1 MRLSVVA
8 AIACMVAAPA
18 FAAPASNAPT
28 SNAQADLQKQFH
40 ETVQPFAAKYCAGCH
55 SGKTPAA
62 QFDIKSY
69 DSLDKV
75 KAEFPRWAL
84 VSERLHAK
92 EMPPKPMKAPP
103 QAEMDKVMAFVE
115 AVRAEEIKRA
125 AGDPGIVLARRLS
138 NAEYGYTIRDL
149 TGQDLKVARQF
160 PVDPANPAGFDNSG
174 ESLTMS
180 PALLT
185 KYLQAARTIADHL
198 VLKPDGFDF
207 ASHLVQVDSDRDR
220 YTVGRIMDFYRAQ
233 PTDFAR
239 YFEAAWR
246 YRHRAALGN
255 AKATLAST
263 AGAMKISAKYLPM
276 VWGILNEKNA
286 VGPVATLQKMWLSM
300 PAPSAR
306 VPAARLAPQVRAKA
320 VQMRDFTVRIRKHT
334 AMQYTSLK
342 IEGLPGQTQPLQN
355 VRLKAYAAGHRKS
368 DPNALRAD
376 NQPPAA
382 LPQIPKYPGLH
393 QDATPRWNT
402 VMAHARAANSDLVY
416 PAGQREQYQKAFDRF
431 ASVFPDTFMV
441 TERGRYWPDESE
453 DKGRFLSAGYH
464 NSGGYYRDDTA
475 LMQLILDEK
484 GQREINRLWDE
495 FDYIADHTQ
504 RTYTQWFFN
513 NAGVVDGL
521 GAESGL
527 PRPTGR
533 EITETSVI
541 NEARDK
547 YVAKALADKKNDPAA
562 AEAMRLEFK
571 RIDDTLRHVERE
583 RKASEP
589 KHLAALVTFA
599 ERAYRRPLTASERTS
614 LLAYYKTART
624 KNRLTHNDAIKDT
637 VVSVLM
643 SPDFLYRFDL
653 SASASGKDGLMKAA
667 TNAPAKP
674 FVAEPLSSYS
684 LANRLSYFLWSSM
697 PDAELLRHAASGDI
711 SNPKVLTAQVRRMLK
726 DPKVKGLATEFT
738 GNWLVFRQFETNNS
752 VDRMRFPSFNDDLR
766 EAMFQEPIRMVQDT
780 IANDRSALD
789 LLYGKHTF
797 VNPPLAKH
805 YGMPDVP
812 GDVNNWVRINNADK
826 YGRGGILP
834 MAVFM
839 TQNSPGLRTSP
850 VKRGNWVVQKV
861 LGIRVP
867 PPPPAVP
874 ELPNDETKTDRPI
887 REMLAQHR
895 SVPMCAACHSK
906 FDSFGLVFEGFG
918 PVGDARTKDG
928 AGRPVDTS
936 AVFPGEVEAV
946 GVPGLQQ
953 FIRDHRQDRFVDN
966 LSRKLLAYGLGRS
979 LQLSDES
986 LVDRL
991 NLHMAN
997 NGYRFGAL
1005 VEAIVLSPQF
1015 LNRRAPEPIPLQKA
1029 DLQPAVKFVKTAQK
1043 GN

>member
-1 MRLSVVA
+1 
-8 AIACMVAAPA
+8 
-18 FAAPASNAPT
+18 
-28 SNAQADLQKQFH
+28 
-40 ETVQPFAAKYCAGCH
+40 
-55 SGKTPAA
+55 
-62 QFDIKSY
+62 
-69 DSLDKV
+69 
-75 KAEFPRWAL
+75 
-84 VSERLHAK
+84 
-92 EMPPKPMKAPP
+92 
-103 QAEMDKVMAFVE
+103 
-115 AVRAEEIKRA
+115 
-125 AGDPGIVLARRLS
+125 
-138 NAEYGYTIRDL
+138 
-149 TGQDLKVARQF
+149 
-160 PVDPANPAGFDNSG
+160 
-174 ESLTMS
+174 
-180 PALLT
+180 
-185 KYLQAARTIADHL
+185 
-198 VLKPDGFDF
+198 
-207 ASHLVQVDSDRDR
+207 
-220 YTVGRIMDFYRAQ
+220 
-233 PTDFAR
+233 
-239 YFEAAWR
+239 
-246 YRHRAALGN
+246 
-255 AKATLAST
+255 
-263 AGAMKISAKYLPM
+263 
-276 VWGILNEKNA
+276 
-286 VGPVATLQKMWLSM
+286 
-300 PAPSAR
+300 
-306 VPAARLAPQVRAKA
+306 
-320 VQMRDFTVRIRKHT
+320 
-334 AMQYTSLK
+334 
-342 IEGLPGQTQPLQN
+342 
-355 VRLKAYAAGHRKS
+355 
-368 DPNALRAD
+368 
-376 NQPPAA
+376 
-382 LPQIPKYPGLH
+382 
-393 QDATPRWNT
+393 
-402 VMAHARAANSDLVY
+402 
-416 PAGQREQYQKAFDRF
+416 
-431 ASVFPDTFMV
+431 MV

-464 NSGGYYRDDTA
+464 NSGGYWRDDTA
-475 LMQLILDEK
+475 LMQLILDDK
-484 GQREINRLWDE
+484 GQREINRLWEE

-513 NAGVVDGL
+513 NAGVVNDPRGT
-521 GAESGL
+521 EQGL
-527 PRPTGR
+527 PRPQGR

-541 NEARDK
+541 NDARDK

-562 AEAMRLEFK
+562 AEAMRQEFK

-599 ERAYRRPLTASERTS
+599 ERAYRRPLTAAEKTS
-614 LLAYYKTART
+614 LLAYYKTVRA
-624 KNRLTHNDAIKDT
+624 KNRLTHNDAIRDS

-653 SASASGKDGLMKAA
+653 SRSASAAPSGLVKAA
-667 TNAPAKP
+667 TNVPAKP
-674 FVAEPLSSYS
+674 FVAEKLSSYS

-697 PDAELLRHAASGDI
+697 PDAELMRHAAAGDL
-711 SNPKVLTAQVRRMLK
+711 SNPKVLVAQVRRMLK
-726 DPKVKGLATEFT
+726 DPKVNGLATEFT

-752 VDRMRFPSFNDDLR
+752 VDRERFPTFNDALR
-766 EAMFQEPIRMVQDT
+766 ESMFQEPVRLVQDT
-780 IANDRSALD
+780 IVNDRSALD

-874 ELPNDETKTDRPI
+874 ELPNDETKTELPI
-887 REMLAQHR
+887 REMLAKHR
-895 SVPMCAACHSK
+895 AVPMCAACHSK

-928 AGRPVDTS
+928 AGRAVDVS
-936 AVFPGEVEAV
+936 ATFPGEIQAV

-966 LSRKLLAYGLGRS
+966 LSRKLLAYGLNRS

-986 LVDRL
+986 LVDKL

-1015 LNRRAPEPIPLQKA
+1015 LNRRAPVAAPLQKA

>member
-1 MRLSVVA
+1 MRPSVFAILACAVA
-8 AIACMVAAPA
+8 TPALAAKPV
-18 FAAPASNAPT
+18 
-28 SNAQADLQKQFH
+28 DLQKQFH
-40 ETVQPFAAKYCAGCH
+40 DTVQPFAAKYCAGCH
-55 SGKTPAA
+55 SGATPAA

-69 DSLDKV
+69 DSLAKV

-103 QAEMDKVMAFVE
+103 QDEMDKIISFVE

-138 NAEYGYTIRDL
+138 NVEYGYTIRDL
-149 TGQDLKVARQF
+149 TGQDLKIARQF

-180 PALLT
+180 PALLN
-185 KYLQAARTIADHL
+185 KYLQAARQIADHL

-207 ASHLVQVDSDRDR
+207 ASHLVQVDSDRDK
-220 YTVGRIMDFYRAQ
+220 YTIGRIMAFYKAQ
-233 PTDFAR
+233 PTDTAK

-255 AKATLAST
+255 AEATLASI
-263 AGAMKISAKYLPM
+263 AASMKISAKYLPL
-276 VWGILNEKNA
+276 VWGILNEKDA
-286 VGPVATLQKMWLSM
+286 VGPVATLQKMWLAM
-300 PAPSAR
+300 PAPSAKN
-306 VPAARLAPQVRAKA
+306 PAAGLAPQVQAKA
-320 VQMRDFTVRIRKHT
+320 IQMRDFTVRIRKQT
-334 AMQYTSLK
+334 AMQFTSLK

-355 VRLKAYAAGHRKS
+355 SRLKTYAANHRKS
-368 DPNALRAD
+368 DPVALRAD
-376 NQPPAA
+376 SEPPAA

-393 QDATPRWNT
+393 MDATPRWNA
-402 VMAHARAANSDLVY
+402 VMAHARAVDSDLVY
-416 PAGQREQYQKAFDRF
+416 PAGQKAQYQKAFERF
-431 ASVFPDTFMV
+431 ASVFPDTFVV

-484 GQREINRLWDE
+484 GQRQINRLWDE

-527 PRPTGR
+527 PRPAGH
-533 EITETSVI
+533 EVTESFVI
-541 NEARDK
+541 NQMRDK
-547 YVAKALADKKNDPAA
+547 YVAKALADKTNDPGAA
-562 AEAMRLEFK
+562 DAMRSEFARVNGMLRYLEQ
-571 RIDDTLRHVERE
+571 E
-583 RKASEP
+583 RKAAEP
-589 KHLAALVTFA
+589 KHLAALVNFA
-599 ERAYRRPLTASERTS
+599 ERAYRRPLVQAERDS
-614 LLAYYKTART
+614 LLAYYKTVRAR
-624 KNRLTHNDAIKDT
+624 NRLSHNDAVRDSI
-637 VVSVLM
+637 VSVLM

-653 SASASGKDGLMKAA
+653 SRSASAQAQSPLVNVVTA
-667 TNAPAKP
+667 APAKP
-674 FVAEPLSSYS
+674 FVSERLSSYS
-684 LANRLSYFLWSSM
+684 LANRLSYFIWSSM
-697 PDAELLRHAASGDI
+697 PDAELLRHAASGDLQ
-711 SNPKVLTAQVRRMLK
+711 NPKVLAAQARRMLK
-726 DPKVKGLATEFT
+726 DPKAKGLATEFT

-752 VDRMRFPSFNDDLR
+752 VDRQRFPTFNDDLR
-766 EAMFQEPIRMVQDT
+766 EAMFQEPIRLVQDNM
-780 IANDRSALD
+780 ANDRSVLD
-789 LLYGKHTF
+789 LLYGKYTF
-797 VNPPLAKH
+797 VNPPLARH

-812 GDVNNWVRINNADK
+812 GDVNNWVRVNDADK

-867 PPPPAVP
+867 PPPPVVP
-874 ELPNDETKTDRPI
+874 ELPNDEAKADRPI

-895 SVPMCAACHSK
+895 AVPMCAACHSK

-918 PVGDARTKDG
+918 PVGDARAKDG

-936 AVFPGEVEAV
+936 ASFPGGVEGV
-946 GVPGLQQ
+946 GVAGLQA
-953 FIRDHRQDRFVDN
+953 FIRDHRQNRFVDN
-966 LSRKLLAYGLGRS
+966 LSRKLLAFALNRS

-986 LVDRL
+986 LVDKM
-991 NLHMAN
+991 NLHLAA
-997 NGYRFGAL
+997 NGYRFSAL
-1005 VEAIVLSPQF
+1005 VETVVLSPQF
-1015 LNRRAPEPIPLQKA
+1015 LNRRLPERAELQKA
-1029 DLQPAVKFVKTAQK
+1029 QLQPIVKLVKTAFQK

>member
-1 MRLSVVA
+1 MRLSVFAILACAVA
-8 AIACMVAAPA
+8 TPALAAEPV
-18 FAAPASNAPT
+18 
-28 SNAQADLQKQFH
+28 DLQKQFH
-40 ETVQPFAAKYCAGCH
+40 DTVQPFAAKYCAGCH

-69 DSLDKV
+69 DTLEKV

-103 QAEMDKVMAFVE
+103 QEEMDKIMSFVE

-185 KYLQAARTIADHL
+185 KYLQTARDIANHL

-207 ASHLVQVDSDRDR
+207 APHLVQVDSDRDR

-233 PTDFAR
+233 PTDYAK

-255 AKATLAST
+255 PSATLAST
-263 AGAMKISAKYLPM
+263 AASMKISAKYLPM

-286 VGPVATLQKMWLSM
+286 IGPVATLQKMWLAM
-300 PAPSAR
+300 PAPSAKAQ
-306 VPAARLAPQVRAKA
+306 PARLTPQVQARA

-334 AMQYTSLK
+334 AMQFESLK

-355 VRLKAYAAGHRKS
+355 VRLKTYAANHRKS
-368 DPNALRAD
+368 DPKALRAD
-376 NQPPAA
+376 NEALPV
-382 LPQIPKYPGLH
+382 LPQIGKYPGLH
-393 QDATPRWNT
+393 QDATPRYNMI
-402 VMAHARAANSDLVY
+402 MAHARAKDNDLVY
-416 PAGQREQYQKAFDRF
+416 PAGKRAEYQKSFDCF

-484 GQREINRLWDE
+484 GQRELNRLWDE
-495 FDYIADHTQ
+495 FDYIADHTN

-527 PRPTGR
+527 PRPQGR

-541 NEARDK
+541 NDARDK

-562 AEAMRLEFK
+562 AEAMRQEFK

-599 ERAYRRPLTASERTS
+599 ERAYRRPLTAAEKTS
-614 LLAYYKTART
+614 LLAYYKTVRA
-624 KNRLTHNDAIKDT
+624 KNRLTHNDAIRDS

-653 SASASGKDGLMKAA
+653 SRSASAAPSGLVKAA
-667 TNAPAKP
+667 TNVPAKP
-674 FVAEPLSSYS
+674 FVAEKLSSYS

-697 PDAELLRHAASGDI
+697 PDAELMRHAAAGDL
-711 SNPKVLTAQVRRMLK
+711 SNPKVLVAQVRRMLK
-726 DPKVKGLATEFT
+726 DPKVNGLATEFT

-752 VDRMRFPSFNDDLR
+752 VDRERFPTFNDALR
-766 EAMFQEPIRMVQDT
+766 ESMFQEPVRLVQDT
-780 IANDRSALD
+780 IVNDRSALD

-874 ELPNDETKTDRPI
+874 ELPNDETKTELPI
-887 REMLAQHR
+887 REMLAKHR
-895 SVPMCAACHSK
+895 AVPMCAACHSK

-928 AGRPVDTS
+928 AGRAVDVS
-936 AVFPGEVEAV
+936 ATFPGEIQAV

-966 LSRKLLAYGLGRS
+966 LSRKLLAYGLNRS

-986 LVDRL
+986 LVDKL

-1015 LNRRAPEPIPLQKA
+1015 LNRRGPVADPLQKA

>member
-1 MRLSVVA
+1 MRPSVFAILACAVA
-8 AIACMVAAPA
+8 TPALAAKPV
-18 FAAPASNAPT
+18 
-28 SNAQADLQKQFH
+28 DLQKQFH
-40 ETVQPFAAKYCAGCH
+40 DTVQPFAAKYCAGCH
-55 SGKTPAA
+55 SGATPAA

-69 DSLDKV
+69 DSLAKV

-103 QAEMDKVMAFVE
+103 QDEMDKIISFVE

-138 NAEYGYTIRDL
+138 NVEYGYTIRDL
-149 TGQDLKVARQF
+149 TGQDLKIARQF

-180 PALLT
+180 PALLN
-185 KYLQAARTIADHL
+185 KYLQAARQIADHL
-198 VLKPDGFDF
+198 VLKPDGFGF
-207 ASHLVQVDSDRDR
+207 ASHLVQVDSDRDK
-220 YTVGRIMDFYRAQ
+220 YTIGRIMAFYKAQ
-233 PTDFAR
+233 PTDTAK

-246 YRHRAALGN
+246 YRHRAAPGN
-255 AKATLAST
+255 AEATLASI
-263 AGAMKISAKYLPM
+263 AASMKISAKYLPL
-276 VWGILNEKNA
+276 VWGILNEKDA
-286 VGPVATLQKMWLSM
+286 VGPVATLQKMWLAM
-300 PAPSAR
+300 PAPSAKN
-306 VPAARLAPQVRAKA
+306 PAAGLAPQVQAKA
-320 VQMRDFTVRIRKHT
+320 IQMRDFTVRIRKQT
-334 AMQYTSLK
+334 AMQFTSLK

-355 VRLKAYAAGHRKS
+355 SRLKTYAANHRKS
-368 DPNALRAD
+368 DPVALRAD
-376 NQPPAA
+376 SEPPAA

-393 QDATPRWNT
+393 MDATPRWNA
-402 VMAHARAANSDLVY
+402 VMAHARAVDSDLVY
-416 PAGQREQYQKAFDRF
+416 PAGQKAQYQKAFERF
-431 ASVFPDTFMV
+431 ASVFPDTFVV

-484 GQREINRLWDE
+484 GQRQINRLWDE

-513 NAGVVDGL
+513 NAGVVNDPQGT
-521 GAESGL
+521 EQGL
-527 PRPTGR
+527 PRPQGH
-533 EITETSVI
+533 EITETVVI
-541 NEARDK
+541 NQMRDM
-547 YVAKALADKKNDPAA
+547 YVAKALADKKNDPGA

-583 RKASEP
+583 RTASEP
-589 KHLAALVTFA
+589 KHLAALVSFA
-599 ERAYRRPLTASERTS
+599 ERAYRRPLTVGEKTS
-614 LLAYYKTART
+614 LLAYYKTVRA
-624 KNRLTHNDAIKDT
+624 KNRLSHNDAIRDS

-653 SASASGKDGLMKAA
+653 SRTASVPQSSGLIKAA
-667 TNAPAKP
+667 TTLPAKP
-674 FVAEPLSSYS
+674 FVAEKLSSYS

-697 PDAELLRHAASGDI
+697 PDAELMRHAAAGDL
-711 SNPKVLTAQVRRMLK
+711 SNPTVLVAQVRRMLK
-726 DPKVKGLATEFT
+726 DSKVNGLATEFT

-752 VDRMRFPSFNDDLR
+752 VDRMRFPTFNDALR
-766 EAMFQEPIRMVQDT
+766 ESMFQEPVRLVQDT
-780 IANDRSALD
+780 IANDKSALD

-928 AGRPVDTS
+928 AGRAVDVS
-936 AVFPGEVEAV
+936 ATFPGEIQAV

-966 LSRKLLAYGLGRS
+966 LSRKLLAYGLNRS

-986 LVDRL
+986 LVDKL

-997 NGYRFGAL
+997 NGYRFSAL

-1015 LNRRAPEPIPLQKA
+1015 LNRRAPVAAPLQKA

>member
-1 MRLSVVA
+1 MRLSVFAILACAVA
-8 AIACMVAAPA
+8 TPALAAEPV
-18 FAAPASNAPT
+18 
-28 SNAQADLQKQFH
+28 DLQKQFH
-40 ETVQPFAAKYCAGCH
+40 DTVQPFAAKYCAGCH

-69 DSLDKV
+69 DTLEKV

-103 QAEMDKVMAFVE
+103 QEEMDKIMSFVG

-185 KYLQAARTIADHL
+185 KYLQAARDIANHL

-233 PTDFAR
+233 PTDYAK

-255 AKATLAST
+255 PSATLAST
-263 AGAMKISAKYLPM
+263 AASMKISAKYLPM
-276 VWGILNEKNA
+276 VWGILNEKGA
-286 VGPVATLQKMWLSM
+286 VGPVATLQKMWLAM
-300 PAPSAR
+300 PAPSAKAQ
-306 VPAARLAPQVRAKA
+306 PARLTPQVQAKA

-334 AMQYTSLK
+334 AMQFESLK

-355 VRLKAYAAGHRKS
+355 VRLKTYAANHRKS
-368 DPNALRAD
+368 DPKALRAD
-376 NQPPAA
+376 NEALPV
-382 LPQIPKYPGLH
+382 LPQIGKYPGLH
-393 QDATPRWNT
+393 QDATPRYNMI
-402 VMAHARAANSDLVY
+402 MAHARAKDNDLVY
-416 PAGQREQYQKAFDRF
+416 PAGKRAAYQKSFDRF

-464 NSGGYYRDDTA
+464 NSGGYWRDDTA
-475 LMQLILDEK
+475 LMQLILDDK
-484 GQREINRLWDE
+484 GQREINRLWEE

-513 NAGVVDGL
+513 NAGVVNDPRGT
-521 GAESGL
+521 EQGL
-527 PRPTGR
+527 PRPQGR

-541 NEARDK
+541 NDARDK

-562 AEAMRLEFK
+562 AEAMRQEFK

-599 ERAYRRPLTASERTS
+599 ERAYRRPLTAAEKTS
-614 LLAYYKTART
+614 LLAYYKTVRA
-624 KNRLTHNDAIKDT
+624 KNRLTHNDAIRDS

-653 SASASGKDGLMKAA
+653 SRSASAAPSGLVKAA
-667 TNAPAKP
+667 TNVPAKP
-674 FVAEPLSSYS
+674 FVAEKLSSYS

-697 PDAELLRHAASGDI
+697 PDAELMRHAAAGDL
-711 SNPKVLTAQVRRMLK
+711 SNPKVLVAQVRRMLK
-726 DPKVKGLATEFT
+726 DPKVNGLATEFT

-752 VDRMRFPSFNDDLR
+752 VDRERFPTFNDALR
-766 EAMFQEPIRMVQDT
+766 ESMFQEPVRLVQDT
-780 IANDRSALD
+780 IVNDRSALD

-874 ELPNDETKTDRPI
+874 ELPNDETKTELPI
-887 REMLAQHR
+887 REMLAKHR
-895 SVPMCAACHSK
+895 AVPMCAACHSK

-928 AGRPVDTS
+928 AGRAVDVS
-936 AVFPGEVEAV
+936 ATFPGEIQAV

-966 LSRKLLAYGLGRS
+966 LSRKLLAYGLNRS

-986 LVDRL
+986 LVDKL

-1015 LNRRAPEPIPLQKA
+1015 LNRRAPVAAPLQKA

>member
-1 MRLSVVA
+1 MRLSVFAMLACVA
-8 AIACMVAAPA
+8 ATPALAAE
-18 FAAPASNAPT
+18 
-28 SNAQADLQKQFH
+28 ADLQKQFH

-103 QAEMDKVMAFVE
+103 QEEMDKIMSFVE

-185 KYLQAARTIADHL
+185 KYLQAARQIADHL

-220 YTVGRIMDFYRAQ
+220 YTIGRIMAFYRAQ
-233 PTDFAR
+233 PTDTAK

-263 AGAMKISAKYLPM
+263 ASGMKISAKYLPM
-276 VWGILNEKNA
+276 VWGILNEKDA

-300 PAPSAR
+300 PAPS
-306 VPAARLAPQVRAKA
+306 VKNPAARLGPQVRAKA
-320 VQMRDFTVRIRKHT
+320 VQMRDFTVRIRKDT
-334 AMQYTSLK
+334 AMQFTSLK

-355 VRLKAYAAGHRKS
+355 WRLKTYAANHRKS
-368 DPNALRAD
+368 DPAALRAD
-376 NQPPAA
+376 NEPPAA
-382 LPQIPKYPGLH
+382 LPEIPKYPGLH
-393 QDATPRWNT
+393 QDATPRWLT
-402 VMAHARAANSDLVY
+402 IMAHARAANSDLVY
-416 PAGQREQYQKAFDRF
+416 PAGQRARYQKSFDRF

-495 FDYIADHTQ
+495 FDYIADHSN

-513 NAGVVDGL
+513 NSGVVDGK
-521 GAESGL
+521 GAESGS
-527 PRPTGR
+527 PRPTGH
-533 EITETSVI
+533 EITETLVI
-541 NEARDK
+541 NQMRDK
-547 YVAKALADKKNDPAA
+547 YVAKALADKKNDPGAA
-562 AEAMRLEFK
+562 DAMRQEFK
-571 RIDDTLRHVERE
+571 RIDDALRHVERE

-589 KHLAALVTFA
+589 RHLAALVNFA
-599 ERAYRRPLTASERTS
+599 ERAYRRPLTAAERSS
-614 LLAYYKTART
+614 LLAYYNTMRT
-624 KNRLTHNDAIKDT
+624 KNRLAHNDAIRDS

-653 SASASGKDGLMKAA
+653 SPTASAAPGGLTKAA

-674 FVAEPLSSYS
+674 FVAEKLSSYS

-697 PDAELLRHAASGDI
+697 PDAELLRHAATGELR
-711 SNPKVLTAQVRRMLK
+711 NPKVLTAQVRRMLK

-752 VDRMRFPSFNDDLR
+752 VDRERFPTFNDDLR
-766 EAMFQEPIRMVQDT
+766 ESMFQEPVRLVQDT
-780 IANDRSALD
+780 IVNDRSALD

-936 AVFPGEVEAV
+936 ATFPGEVEAV

-1015 LNRRAPEPIPLQKA
+1015 LNRRAPEPAPLQKA

>member
-1 MRLSVVA
+1 MRLSVFAILACAVA
-8 AIACMVAAPA
+8 TPA
-18 FAAPASNAPT
+18 FAAD
-28 SNAQADLQKQFH
+28 DLQKQFH
-40 ETVQPFAAKYCAGCH
+40 DTVQPFTAKYCAGCH
-55 SGKTPAA
+55 SGAKPAA
-62 QFDIKSY
+62 QFDIKSF
-69 DSLDKV
+69 DSLERV

-92 EMPPKPMKAPP
+92 EMPPKPMTQPP
-103 QAEMDKVMAFVE
+103 QEQVDKITAFIDQ
-115 AVRAEEIKRA
+115 VRAEEIKRA

-138 NAEYGYTIRDL
+138 NSEYGYTIRDL
-149 TGQDLKVARQF
+149 TGQDLNIARQF

-180 PALLT
+180 PALLG
-185 KYLQAARTIADHL
+185 KYLQAARQIADHL

-207 ASHLVQVDSDRDR
+207 ASHLVQVDSDRDK
-220 YTVGRIMDFYRAQ
+220 YTIGRIMAFYNAQ
-233 PTDFAR
+233 PTDTAR

-246 YRHRAALGN
+246 YRHRAALGK
-255 AKATLAST
+255 ADATLASI
-263 AGAMKISAKYLPM
+263 AGSMKISARYLPM
-276 VWGILNEKNA
+276 VWGILNEKDA
-286 VGPVATLQKMWLSM
+286 VGPVATLQKMWLGLPS
-300 PAPSAR
+300 PSAKTS
-306 VPAARLAPQVRAKA
+306 AAQLVPQVQAKA
-320 VQMRDFTVRIRKHT
+320 IQMRDFTVRVRQHT
-334 AMQYTSLK
+334 AMQFTSLK
-342 IEGLPGQTQPLQN
+342 IEGLPGQTQVLQN
-355 VRLKAYAAGHRKS
+355 TRLKAYAAGHRRS
-368 DPNALRAD
+368 DPAALRAD
-376 NQPPAA
+376 NEPPPA

-393 QDATPRWNT
+393 MDATPRWNAI
-402 VMAHARAANSDLVY
+402 MAHARATDSDLVY
-416 PAGQREQYQKAFDRF
+416 PAGQKARYQKAFERF

-441 TERGRYWPDESE
+441 TERGRYWPDNSE
-453 DKGRFLSAGYH
+453 DKGRLLSAGYH

-484 GQREINRLWDE
+484 GQRQIDRLWDE
-495 FDYIADHTQ
+495 FDYIADHTN

-527 PRPTGR
+527 PRPQGH
-533 EITETSVI
+533 EITETFVI
-541 NEARDK
+541 NQMRDK
-547 YVAKALADKKNDPAA
+547 YVAKALADKTNDPRAV
-562 AEAMRLEFK
+562 EAMRLEFK

-589 KHLAALVTFA
+589 RHLAALVNFA
-599 ERAYRRPLTASERTS
+599 GRAYRRPLTAGEKDS

-624 KNRLTHNDAIKDT
+624 KNRLSHNDAIRDSI
-637 VVSVLM
+637 VSVLM

-653 SASASGKDGLMKAA
+653 SRSAAA
-667 TNAPAKP
+667 PAGNPLVKVAINAPAKP
-674 FVAEPLSSYS
+674 FLSERLSSYS

-697 PDAELLRHAASGDI
+697 PDAELLRHAASGDLQ
-711 SNPKVLTAQVRRMLK
+711 NPRVLLAQARRMLK
-726 DPKVKGLATEFT
+726 DPKVRGMATEFT

-752 VDRMRFPSFNDDLR
+752 VDRMRFPTFNDDLR
-766 EAMFQEPIRMVQDT
+766 EAMFQEPVRLMQDN
-780 IANDRSALD
+780 IANDRSVLD
-789 LLYGKHTF
+789 LLYGKYTF

-812 GDVNNWVRINNADK
+812 GDVNNWVRVDNADR

-867 PPPPAVP
+867 PPPPVVP
-874 ELPNDETKTDRPI
+874 ELPSDETKTDRPI

-928 AGRPVDTS
+928 AGRPVDSS
-936 AVFPGEVEAV
+936 ATFPGGIEGV
-946 GVPGLQQ
+946 GVAGLQS
-953 FIRDHRQDRFVDN
+953 FIRDHRQDKFVDN

-986 LVDRL
+986 LVDTM
-991 NLHMAN
+991 NLRAAA
-997 NGYRFGAL
+997 NGYRFSAL
-1005 VEAIVLSPQF
+1005 VETIILSPQF
-1015 LNRRAPEPIPLQKA
+1015 LNRRLPEKAELQKA
-1029 DLQPAVKFVKTAQK
+1029 QLQPGAKLVKTAFQK

>member
-1 MRLSVVA
+1 MRLSAIAIVACVVA
-8 AIACMVAAPA
+8 TPALAAE
-18 FAAPASNAPT
+18 
-28 SNAQADLQKQFH
+28 ADLRKQFH
-40 ETVQPFAAKYCAGCH
+40 DTVQPFATKYCAACH

-62 QFDIKSY
+62 QFDINSY
-69 DSLDKV
+69 DTLEKV

-84 VSERLHAK
+84 LSERLHVK

-103 QAEMDKVMAFVE
+103 QDEMDKVMAFVD

-198 VLKPDGFDF
+198 VLKPDGFGF

-220 YTVGRIMDFYRAQ
+220 YAVGRIMDFYRAQ
-233 PTDFAR
+233 PTDFAK

-255 AKATLAST
+255 LDATLAST
-263 AGAMKISAKYLPM
+263 AASMKISAKYLPM
-276 VWGILNEKNA
+276 VWGILNEQNA
-286 VGPVATLQKMWLSM
+286 VGPIATLQKMWLAM
-300 PAPSAR
+300 PAPSAKN
-306 VPAARLAPQVRAKA
+306 PAARLSPQARARA
-320 VQMRDFTVRIRKHT
+320 IQMRDFTLRIRKHT
-334 AMQYTSLK
+334 AMQFESLK

-355 VRLKAYAAGHRKS
+355 AKLKTYAANHRKS
-368 DPNALRAD
+368 DPRALRAD
-376 NQPPAA
+376 NEAPPA
-382 LPQIPKYPGLH
+382 LPEIGKYPGLH
-393 QDATPRWNT
+393 QDATPRYNMI
-402 VMAHARAANSDLVY
+402 MAHARASDSNLVY
-416 PAGQREQYQKAFDRF
+416 PAANRVAYQKSFDRF

-441 TERGRYWPDESE
+441 TERGRYWPDETE

-484 GQREINRLWDE
+484 GQREINRLWEE

-513 NAGVVDGL
+513 NAGVVNDPG
-521 GAESGL
+521 GTEQGL
-527 PRPTGR
+527 PRPQGH
-533 EITETSVI
+533 EITETVVI
-541 NEARDK
+541 NQMRDM
-547 YVAKALADKKNDPAA
+547 YVAKALANKKNDPGA

-571 RIDDTLRHVERE
+571 RIDDTLRHVERQ

-599 ERAYRRPLTASERTS
+599 ERAYRRPLTATEKTS
-614 LLAYYKTART
+614 LLAYYKAGRA
-624 KNRLTHNDAIKDT
+624 KNHLTHSDVIRDS

-653 SASASGKDGLMKAA
+653 SRSASAAPSGLIKAA
-667 TNAPAKP
+667 TNVSAKP
-674 FVAEPLSSYS
+674 FVAEKLSSYS

-697 PDAELLRHAASGDI
+697 PDAELLRHAASGDLNN
-711 SNPKVLTAQVRRMLK
+711 SKVLVAQVRRMLK
-726 DPKVKGLATEFT
+726 DPKVNGLATEFT
-738 GNWLVFRQFETNNS
+738 GNWLVFRQFETINS
-752 VDRMRFPSFNDDLR
+752 VDRERFPTFNDALR
-766 EAMFQEPIRMVQDT
+766 ESMFQEPVRLVQDT
-780 IANDRSALD
+780 IVNDKSALD

-812 GDVNNWVRINNADK
+812 GDVNNWVRINDADK
-826 YGRGGILP
+826 YNRGGILP
-834 MAVFM
+834 MAVFL

-850 VKRGNWVVQKV
+850 VKRGNWLVQKV
-861 LGIRVP
+861 LGIRVA

-874 ELPNDETKTDRPI
+874 ELPDDETKTDRPI
-887 REMLAQHR
+887 REMLAQHA

-928 AGRPVDTS
+928 AGRPVDVS
-936 AVFPGEVEAV
+936 ATFPGEIQAV
-946 GVPGLQQ
+946 GVPGLQK

-966 LSRKLLAYGLGRS
+966 LSHKLLAYGLNRS

-986 LVDRL
+986 LVDKL
-991 NLHMAN
+991 NLHFAN

-1005 VEAIVLSPQF
+1005 IEAIVLSPQF
-1015 LNRRAPEPIPLQKA
+1015 LNRRAPEAVPLQKA
-1029 DLQPAVKFVKTAQK
+1029 DLQPAVKFVKAAFQK

>member
-1 MRLSVVA
+1 MRPSVFAILACAVA
-8 AIACMVAAPA
+8 TPALAAKPV
-18 FAAPASNAPT
+18 
-28 SNAQADLQKQFH
+28 DLQKQFH
-40 ETVQPFAAKYCAGCH
+40 DTVQPFAAKYCAGCH
-55 SGKTPAA
+55 SGATPAA

-69 DSLDKV
+69 DSLAKV

-103 QAEMDKVMAFVE
+103 QDEMDKIISFVE

-149 TGQDLKVARQF
+149 TGQDLKIARQF

-180 PALLT
+180 PALLN
-185 KYLQAARTIADHL
+185 KYLQAARQIADHL

-220 YTVGRIMDFYRAQ
+220 YTVARIMEFYRAQ
-233 PTDFAR
+233 PTDYAK

-246 YRHRAALGN
+246 FSYRAALGN
-255 AKATLAST
+255 PNATLAST
-263 AGAMKISAKYLPM
+263 AASMKISAKYLPM

-286 VGPVATLQKMWLSM
+286 VGPVATLQKMWLAM
-300 PAPSAR
+300 PAPTAK
-306 VPAARLAPQVRAKA
+306 VTAARLTPQVQARAI
-320 VQMRDFTVRIRKHT
+320 QMRDFTVRIRKHT
-334 AMQYTSLK
+334 AMQFESLK

-355 VRLKAYAAGHRKS
+355 VRLKTYAANHRKS
-368 DPNALRAD
+368 DPRALRAD
-376 NQPPAA
+376 NEVPPA
-382 LPQIPKYPGLH
+382 LPQIGKYPGLH
-393 QDATPRWNT
+393 QDATPRYNMI
-402 VMAHARAANSDLVY
+402 MAHARASDSDLVY
-416 PAGQREQYQKAFDRF
+416 PAAQRAAYQKSFDRF

-475 LMQLILDEK
+475 LMQLILDDR
-484 GQREINRLWDE
+484 GQRQINRLWEE

-513 NAGVVDGL
+513 NAGVVNDPQGT
-521 GAESGL
+521 EQGL
-527 PRPTGR
+527 PRPQGH
-533 EITETSVI
+533 EITETVVI
-541 NEARDK
+541 NQMRAM
-547 YVAKALADKKNDPAA
+547 YVAKALADKKNDPGA

-583 RKASEP
+583 RTASEP
-589 KHLAALVTFA
+589 KHLAALVSFA
-599 ERAYRRPLTASERTS
+599 ERAYRRPLTVGEKAS
-614 LLAYYKTART
+614 LLAYYKTVRA
-624 KNRLTHNDAIKDT
+624 KNRLSHNDAIRDS

-653 SASASGKDGLMKAA
+653 SRTASAPQSSGLIKAA
-667 TNAPAKP
+667 TTLPAKP
-674 FVAEPLSSYS
+674 FVAEKLSSYS

-697 PDAELLRHAASGDI
+697 PDTELLRHAASGDLN
-711 SNPKVLTAQVRRMLK
+711 SPKVLVAQVRRMLK
-726 DPKVKGLATEFT
+726 DPKVNGLATEFT

-752 VDRMRFPSFNDDLR
+752 VDRMRFPTFNDALR
-766 EAMFQEPIRMVQDT
+766 ESMFQEPIRMVQDT
-780 IANDRSALD
+780 IVNDRSALD

-928 AGRPVDTS
+928 AGRAVDVS
-936 AVFPGEVEAV
+936 ATFPGEIQAV

-966 LSRKLLAYGLGRS
+966 LSRKLLAYGLNRS

-986 LVDRL
+986 LVDKL

-997 NGYRFGAL
+997 NGYRFSAL

-1015 LNRRAPEPIPLQKA
+1015 LNRRAPVAAPLQKA